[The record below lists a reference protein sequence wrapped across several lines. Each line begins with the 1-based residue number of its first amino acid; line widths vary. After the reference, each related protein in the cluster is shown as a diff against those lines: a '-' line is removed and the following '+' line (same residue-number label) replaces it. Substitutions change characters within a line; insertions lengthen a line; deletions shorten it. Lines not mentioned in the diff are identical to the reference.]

1 MQTTPL
7 PPRPIRVRVP
17 VCARALQL
25 AVWLARPRQML
36 GGFRDLNFMFPT
48 RAQKRDVQDVA
59 DEAVEQLC
67 TLVCSGTTP
76 LLPGDAQQL
85 LLLALASAGRANG
98 SYVSALGLFERD
110 RCVCACV

>member
-1 MQTTPL
+1 
-7 PPRPIRVRVP
+7 
-17 VCARALQL
+17 
-25 AVWLARPRQML
+25 ML